1 MMRSPQLR
9 DPLWILQ
16 AKALDQHRCNSILLF
31 TEPCAKKNTNH
42 PTSCADAARCFMV
55 FHGVFQ
61 LFGSFWSKNH
71 VIPSRKNRPS
81 SQSSASK
88 RMVLGGRWP
97 VRCTACLPR
106 FCKQRAV
113 PSGILKG
120 LAQWQTELMAG
131 HFVYHD
137 VGSLGELGDWK
148 L

>member
-1 MMRSPQLR
+1 MRSPQLR

-61 LFGSFWSKNH
+61 LFGSFGPKIMSF
-71 VIPSRKNRPS
+71 
-81 SQSSASK
+81 
-88 RMVLGGRWP
+88 P
-97 VRCTACLPR
+97 VE
-106 FCKQRAV
+106 K
-113 PSGILKG
+113 IG
-120 LAQWQTELMAG
+120 LAPSPVPPNAWCLVADGQSGALLVCLGFASREQCQVGSSRDWQLIELMAG